1 MPIFRRDNDASPPV
15 VSSGSSEPSQKRR
28 ITHIAPGTRV
38 NGQVNGATELL
49 IEGELEGEIR
59 VDATVTVGADGVVRG
74 PIAAPVV
81 RVSGSVVGD
90 VVAVDRVEVA
100 PSGSVEGDI
109 SAPRVVIAEGA
120 FFKGKVEMTGD
131 RARAARPR
139 EGETAPPPPAPTE
152 P

>member
-1 MPIFRRDNDASPPV
+1 MPIFRRDNDASIPA
-15 VSSGSSEPSQKRR
+15 VSGGSSEPAQKRR

-59 VDATVTVGADGVVRG
+59 VEATVTIGADGTVHG

-90 VVAVDRVEVA
+90 VIASDRVEVA
-100 PSGSVEGDI
+100 PNGSVEGDI
-109 SAPRVVIAEGA
+109 SAPRIVIAEGA

-131 RARAARPR
+131 RTRAARHPR
-139 EGETAPPPPAPTE
+139 PETTPPSPSPTE